1 MPRAERLSTR
11 LDSLLEAIFEASLD
25 PAALYWDIAAHI
37 RSDQLAQA
45 QKKIRKTLRQKGE
58 IRSESAVLVACVL
71 HLTGFPAHRIL
82 HFLSLYVP
90 GGIRLSLFELAVSA
104 IFLGETP
111 IPTSLLYDLTQ
122 YTYLEK
128 RLLARRSIEIS
139 EQLKALLNPGVLL
152 YLYLLSL
159 RDDLS
164 NENIQLI
171 ALIMKNCFPDL
182 EVRTRIGGASLEEYG
197 EIARAWKL
205 AEQRSLNLDIGTRTG
220 AQRRGERAFDRD
232 SASFFLDKY
241 FSDTSL
247 AEMRV
252 SAPLPAARRAI
263 RAPVERKKRAEGGEH
278 VERKRE
284 TGAEVA
290 APPRIAPSAAQE
302 ARAPEARHRRPPRK
316 AQPGEAVPAADGRHQ
331 RFPPKGRQYR
341 VGLPSVGARHSCGGC
356 GRYVAGVGAH
366 GIQSWRRLPD
376 GRSRPWGQGGT
387 CWGHSVAGGTHCGT
401 GRTRGNISRTCG
413 VNGRACGI
421 TSDDDDLYRE
431 TRRQP
436 LEDFYVRP
444 PAKPGPQGMDGFSLK
459 HAVHEQPQQ
468 PGSAAARQ
476 GPDDFRAGVAPR
488 SRFAAVLHSHYL
500 CRGGMTH

>member
-25 PAALYWDIAAHI
+25 PAALYWDIAAHL

-128 RLLARRSIEIS
+128 RLLARRSVEIS
-139 EQLKALLNPGVLL
+139 EQLKASLNPGVLL

-182 EVRTRIGGASLEEYG
+182 EVRTRIGGVSLEEYG

-205 AEQRSLNLDIGTRTG
+205 AEQRSLNLDVGPRTG
-220 AQRRGERAFDRD
+220 AQRRGGRAFDRD

-247 AEMRV
+247 AEMRG

-263 RAPVERKKRAEGGEH
+263 RAPVERRKRAERGEH

-290 APPRIAPSAAQE
+290 ALPRIAPSAAQE
-302 ARAPEARHRRPPRK
+302 PPAAEARHRRSPRK
-316 AQPGEAVPAADGRHQ
+316 RSPVKPDLPPAEDTSVSRPRGGNTAWGFLPSAPVILAAVVVGMLLVSVPMGFNRGGGVPTAAAAPAGARAAPVGATASPPEHTATSAAPAATSTAPAATLTAPAATSTAPAATLTAPAASTAGPAASSPMTTTYIVKPGDSLWKIFMSVRLQSPDHRGWMDFLSNTQSMNSLNNPDRLQPGKV
-331 RFPPKGRQYR
+331 
-341 VGLPSVGARHSCGGC
+341 LTISV
-356 GRYVAGVGAH
+356 
-366 GIQSWRRLPD
+366 Q
-376 GRSRPWGQGGT
+376 
-387 CWGHSVAGGTHCGT
+387 
-401 GRTRGNISRTCG
+401 
-413 VNGRACGI
+413 
-421 TSDDDDLYRE
+421 E
-431 TRRQP
+431 
-436 LEDFYVRP
+436 
-444 PAKPGPQGMDGFSLK
+444 
-459 HAVHEQPQQ
+459 
-468 PGSAAARQ
+468 
-476 GPDDFRAGVAPR
+476 
-488 SRFAAVLHSHYL
+488 
-500 CRGGMTH
+500 